1 MKKALLTLSALA
13 LCMAAAGSALAKD
26 YKELRFG
33 VDPSYAPFE
42 SKAADGSL
50 VGFDIDLG
58 NAICAELKVKCKWVE
73 SDFDGMIPGL
83 KANKFDGVISAMTA
97 TPAREKAIDFSSELF
112 SGPTALVF
120 KKGSGIDIAPASLK
134 GKKVGYEQGTIQEA
148 YAKAVLD
155 KAGVNTQAY
164 ANQDQVYADL
174 ISGRLDASIQDMLQ
188 AELGFLKSP
197 QGVDFQVSTPV
208 DSELL
213 PSKTAVGL
221 SKGNTELKALLDK
234 GIKAIHD
241 DGTYATIQKKHFGD
255 LNLYSGK

>member
-13 LCMAAAGSALAKD
+13 LCMAAGSALAKE

-83 KANKFDGVISAMTA
+83 NANKFDGVISSMTV
-97 TPAREKAIDFSSELF
+97 TEAREKAIDFSNELF
-112 SGPTALVF
+112 SGPTSLVF
-120 KKGSGIDIAPASLK
+120 KKGANYSTPESLK
-134 GKKVGYEQGTIQEA
+134 GKSVGYEQGTIQEA

-155 KAGVNTQAY
+155 KAGVKTQAY
-164 ANQDQVYADL
+164 QNQDQVYSDL
-174 ISGRLDASIQDMLQ
+174 TSGRLDAAIQDMLQ

-197 QGVDFQVSTPV
+197 KGEGYEISKPV

-213 PSKTAVGL
+213 PAKTAIGIK
-221 SKGNTELKALLDK
+221 KGNKDLKALLDK
-234 GIKAIHD
+234 GIKALHD
-241 DGTYATIQKKHFGD
+241 DGTYAKIQKQHFGD

>member
-1 MKKALLTLSALA
+1 MKKTWLTLSALA
-13 LCMAAAGSALAKD
+13 LCLSAGGAMAKD

-58 NAICAELKVKCKWVE
+58 NAICKELKVTCKWVE

-83 KANKFDGVISAMTA
+83 KANKFDGVISSMTV
-97 TPAREKAIDFSSELF
+97 TQARAKAIDFSEELF
-112 SGPTALVF
+112 SGPTAYVG
-120 KKGSGIDIAPASLK
+120 KKGTTLTLEALK
-134 GKKVGYEQGTIQEA
+134 GKTVGYEQGTIQEA

-155 KAGVNTQAY
+155 KAGVKTQAY
-164 ANQDQVYADL
+164 QNQDQVYADL
-174 ISGRLDASIQDMLQ
+174 VSGRLDASIQDMLQ

-197 QGVDFQVSTPV
+197 QGADYAVSEPIV
-208 DSELL
+208 NEEHL
-213 PSKTAVGL
+213 PAKTAVGIK
-221 SKGNTELKALLDK
+221 KGNKELQALLNK
-234 GIKAIHD
+234 GIEALHK
-241 DGTYATIQKKHFGD
+241 DGTYEEIQKKHFGD

>member
-1 MKKALLTLSALA
+1 MKRTLLTLSALT
-13 LCMAAAGSALAKD
+13 LCLAAGAALAKD

-58 NAICAELKVKCKWVE
+58 NAICVELKVKCRWVE
-73 SDFDGMIPGL
+73 SDFDGTIPGL
-83 KANKFDGVISAMTA
+83 KANKFDGVISSMTV
-97 TPAREKAIDFSSELF
+97 TPAQEKVIDFSSELF
-112 SGPTALVF
+112 SGPTALVY
-120 KKGSGIDIAPASLK
+120 KKGSTVGIDLASLK

-148 YAKAVLD
+148 YAKQVLD
-155 KAGVNTQAY
+155 KAGVETQAY

-197 QGVDFQVSTPV
+197 QGVDYEVSPPV
-208 DSELL
+208 DSPLL
-213 PSKTAVGL
+213 PAKTAVGIA
-221 SKGNTELKALLDK
+221 KGNSELKALINK
-234 GIKAIHD
+234 GIQALHD
-241 DGTYATIQKKHFGD
+241 DGTYAAIQKKHFGD

>member
-1 MKKALLTLSALA
+1 MKKTFLTLSALA
-13 LCMAAAGSALAKD
+13 LCMAAGSALAKE

-83 KANKFDGVISAMTA
+83 KANKFDGVISSMTA
-97 TPAREKAIDFSSELF
+97 TPAREKVIDFSSELF
-112 SGPTALVF
+112 SGPTGLVF
-120 KKGSGIDIAPASLK
+120 KKGAAIDADPATLK

-155 KAGVNTQAY
+155 KAGVETQAY

-197 QGVDFQVSTPV
+197 QGANFEVSKPV
-208 DSELL
+208 ESELL
-213 PSKTAVGL
+213 PSKTAVGIT
-221 SKGNTELKALLDK
+221 KGNTELKALLDK
-234 GIKAIHD
+234 GIKALHD
-241 DGTYATIQKKHFGD
+241 NGTYAAVQQKHFAD

>member
-1 MKKALLTLSALA
+1 MKKAFLALSALT
-13 LCMAAAGSALAKD
+13 LCMAAGSVLAKE
-26 YKELRFG
+26 YKELRLG

-73 SDFDGMIPGL
+73 SDFDGMVPGL
-83 KANKFDGVISAMTA
+83 KANKFDGVISSMTV
-97 TPAREKAIDFSSELF
+97 TPAREKVIDFSNELF
-112 SGPTALVF
+112 SGPTSLVY
-120 KKGSGIDIAPASLK
+120 KKGSGLSADTASLK
-134 GKKVGYEQGTIQEA
+134 GKTVGYEQGTIQEA

-155 KAGVNTQAY
+155 KAGVKTQAY

-174 ISGRLDASIQDMLQ
+174 ISGRLDASVQDMLQ

-197 QGVDFQVSTPV
+197 QGAGYEISAAIDDP
-208 DSELL
+208 LL
-213 PSKTAVGL
+213 PSKTAVGIK
-221 SKGNTELKALLDK
+221 KGNQALQTLLNK
-234 GIKAIHD
+234 GIKALHD
-241 DGTYATIQKKHFGD
+241 DGTYTKIQQKHFGD

>member
-1 MKKALLTLSALA
+1 MKKAFLALSALT
-13 LCMAAAGSALAKD
+13 LCMAAGSVLAKE

-73 SDFDGMIPGL
+73 SDFDGMVPGL
-83 KANKFDGVISAMTA
+83 KANKFDGVISSMTV
-97 TPAREKAIDFSSELF
+97 TPAREKVIDFSSELF
-112 SGPTALVF
+112 SGPTSLVY
-120 KKGSGIDIAPASLK
+120 KKGSGLSADTASLK
-134 GKKVGYEQGTIQEA
+134 GKTVGYEQGTIQEA

-155 KAGVNTQAY
+155 KAGVKTQAY

-174 ISGRLDASIQDMLQ
+174 ISGRLDASVQDMLQ

-197 QGVDFQVSTPV
+197 QGAGYEISAAIDDP
-208 DSELL
+208 LL
-213 PSKTAVGL
+213 PSKTAVGIK
-221 SKGNTELKALLDK
+221 KGNQALQTLLNK
-234 GIKAIHD
+234 GIKALHD
-241 DGTYATIQKKHFGD
+241 DGTYTKIQQKHFGD

>member
-1 MKKALLTLSALA
+1 MKRTLLTLSALT
-13 LCMAAAGSALAKD
+13 LCLAAGAALAKD

-58 NAICAELKVKCKWVE
+58 NAICAELKVKCRWVE
-73 SDFDGMIPGL
+73 SDFDGTIPGL
-83 KANKFDGVISAMTA
+83 KANKFDGVISSMTV
-97 TPAREKAIDFSSELF
+97 TPAREKVIDFSSELF
-112 SGPTALVF
+112 SGPTALVY
-120 KKGSGIDIAPASLK
+120 KKGSTVGIDLASLK

-148 YAKAVLD
+148 YAKQVLD
-155 KAGVNTQAY
+155 KAGVETQAY

-197 QGVDFQVSTPV
+197 QGVGYEVSPPL
-208 DSELL
+208 DSPLL
-213 PSKTAVGL
+213 PAKTAVGIA
-221 SKGNTELKALLDK
+221 KGNTELKALINK
-234 GIKAIHD
+234 GIQALHD
-241 DGTYATIQKKHFGD
+241 DGTYAAIQKKHFGD

>member
-13 LCMAAAGSALAKD
+13 LCMAAGSALAKE

-50 VGFDIDLG
+50 TGFDIDLG

-73 SDFDGMIPGL
+73 SDFDGMVPGL
-83 KANKFDGVISAMTA
+83 KANKFDGVISSMTV
-97 TPAREKAIDFSSELF
+97 TEAREKVIDFSSELF
-112 SGPTALVF
+112 SGPTALVY
-120 KKGSGIDIAPASLK
+120 KKGSGISDVASLK

-155 KAGVNTQAY
+155 KAGVTTQAY

-174 ISGRLDASIQDMLQ
+174 TSGRLDASIQDMLQ

-197 QGVDFQVSTPV
+197 QGANYEVSKPV
-208 DSELL
+208 NDPLL
-213 PSKTAVGL
+213 PSKTAVGI
-221 SKGNTELKALLDK
+221 SKGNKELKALLDK
-234 GIKAIHD
+234 GIKALHD

-255 LNLYSGK
+255 MNLYSGK

>member
-13 LCMAAAGSALAKD
+13 LCMAAGSAMAKE

-83 KANKFDGVISAMTA
+83 KANKFDGVISSMTA
-97 TPAREKAIDFSSELF
+97 TPAREKVIDFSSELF
-112 SGPTALVF
+112 SGPTALVY
-120 KKGSGIDIAPASLK
+120 KKGNAIGIDPASLK
-134 GKKVGYEQGTIQEA
+134 GKKIGYEQGTIQEA

-155 KAGVNTQAY
+155 KAGVETQAY
-164 ANQDQVYADL
+164 ANQDQVYTDL

-197 QGVDFQVSTPV
+197 QGAGFEISKPV

-213 PSKTAVGL
+213 PAKTAVGIT
-221 SKGNTELKALLDK
+221 KGNAELKALLDK
-234 GIKAIHD
+234 GIKALHD
-241 DGTYATIQKKHFGD
+241 NGTYAAVQQKHFGD

>member
-13 LCMAAAGSALAKD
+13 LCLSAGAAMAKE

-33 VDPSYAPFE
+33 TDPSYAPFE

-58 NAICAELKVKCKWVE
+58 NAICAELKVKCVWVE

-83 KANKFDGVISAMTA
+83 KANKFDGVISSMTV

-112 SGPTALVF
+112 SGPTGLVY
-120 KKGSGIDIAPASLK
+120 KKGANYSTPESLK
-134 GKKVGYEQGTIQEA
+134 GKAVGYEQGTIQEA

-155 KAGVNTQAY
+155 KAGVNTKAY

-174 ISGRLDASIQDMLQ
+174 VSGRLDASIQDMLQ

-197 QGVDFQVSTPV
+197 QGADYEVSKPV
-208 DSELL
+208 NDPLL
-213 PSKTAVGL
+213 PAKTAVGIN
-221 SKGNTELKALLDK
+221 KGNKELKALLDK
-234 GIKAIHD
+234 GIEALHK
-241 DGTYATIQKKHFGD
+241 DGTYDKIQKKHFGD
-255 LNLYSGK
+255 LILYSGK

>member
-1 MKKALLTLSALA
+1 MKKAFLALSALT
-13 LCMAAAGSALAKD
+13 LCMAAGSVLAKE

-73 SDFDGMIPGL
+73 SDFDGMVPGL
-83 KANKFDGVISAMTA
+83 KANKFDGVISSMTV
-97 TPAREKAIDFSSELF
+97 TPAREKVIDFSNELF
-112 SGPTALVF
+112 SGPTSLVY
-120 KKGSGIDIAPASLK
+120 KKGSGLSADTASLK
-134 GKKVGYEQGTIQEA
+134 GKTVGYEQGTIQEA

-155 KAGVNTQAY
+155 KAGVKTQAY

-174 ISGRLDASIQDMLQ
+174 ISGRLDASVQDMLQ

-197 QGVDFQVSTPV
+197 QGTGYEISAAIDDP
-208 DSELL
+208 LL
-213 PSKTAVGL
+213 PSKTAVGIK
-221 SKGNTELKALLDK
+221 KGNQALQTLLNK
-234 GIKAIHD
+234 GIKALHD
-241 DGTYATIQKKHFGD
+241 DGTYAKIQQKHFGD

>member
-1 MKKALLTLSALA
+1 MKKAWLTFSALA
-13 LCMAAAGSALAKD
+13 LCLAAGNALAKE

-83 KANKFDGVISAMTA
+83 KANKFDGVISSMTV
-97 TPAREKAIDFSSELF
+97 TPAREKVIDFSSELF
-112 SGPTALVF
+112 SGPTSLVF
-120 KKGSGIDIAPASLK
+120 KKGSGMSADPASLK
-134 GKKVGYEQGTIQEA
+134 GKTVGYEQGTIQEA

-155 KAGVNTQAY
+155 KAGVKTQAY
-164 ANQDQVYADL
+164 QNQDQVYADL
-174 ISGRLDASIQDMLQ
+174 TSGRLDASIQDMLQ

-197 QGVDFQVSTPV
+197 QGADYEVSAPV
-208 DSELL
+208 ESELL
-213 PSKTAVGL
+213 PSKTAVGIK
-221 SKGNTELKALLDK
+221 KGNKELQDLINK
-234 GIKAIHD
+234 GIKALHD
-241 DGTYATIQKKHFGD
+241 DGTYTQIQKKHFGD

>member
-1 MKKALLTLSALA
+1 MKKTFLTFSALA
-13 LCMAAAGSALAKD
+13 LCVAAGSAQAKE

-58 NAICAELKVKCKWVE
+58 NAICAELRVKCKWVE

-83 KANKFDGVISAMTA
+83 KANKFDGVISSMTA
-97 TPAREKAIDFSSELF
+97 TPAREKVIDFSSELF

-120 KKGSGIDIAPASLK
+120 KKGAAISTDPTSLK

-155 KAGVNTQAY
+155 KAGVETQAY

-174 ISGRLDASIQDMLQ
+174 VSGRLDASIQDMLQ

-197 QGVDFQVSTPV
+197 HGADFQVSEPV
-208 DSELL
+208 ESPLL

-221 SKGNTELKALLDK
+221 AKGNAELRALLNK
-234 GIKAIHD
+234 GIKALHD
-241 DGTYATIQKKHFGD
+241 NGTYAVVQQKHFGD

>member
-1 MKKALLTLSALA
+1 MKKAWLTLSALA
-13 LCMAAAGSALAKD
+13 ICLAAGNAMAKE

-83 KANKFDGVISAMTA
+83 KANKFDGVISSMTV
-97 TPAREKAIDFSSELF
+97 TTAREKVIDFSSELF
-112 SGPTALVF
+112 SGPTSLVY
-120 KKGSGIDIAPASLK
+120 KKGSGISADTASLK
-134 GKKVGYEQGTIQEA
+134 GKTVGYEQGTIQEA

-155 KAGVNTQAY
+155 KAGVKTQAY

-174 ISGRLDASIQDMLQ
+174 VSGRLDASVQDMLQ

-197 QGVDFQVSTPV
+197 QGADYEVSKPI
-208 DSELL
+208 DDPLL
-213 PSKTAVGL
+213 PAKTAVGI
-221 SKGNTELKALLDK
+221 SKGNKDLKALLDK
-234 GIKAIHD
+234 GIKALHD
-241 DGTYATIQKKHFGD
+241 DGKYAEIQKKHFGD

>member
-13 LCMAAAGSALAKD
+13 LCMAAGSALAKE

-83 KANKFDGVISAMTA
+83 KANKFDGVISSMTV
-97 TPAREKAIDFSSELF
+97 TEAREKVIDFSSELF
-112 SGPTALVF
+112 SGPTALVY
-120 KKGSGIDIAPASLK
+120 KKGSGISDVASLK

-155 KAGVNTQAY
+155 KAGVTTQAY

-174 ISGRLDASIQDMLQ
+174 TSGRLDASIQDMLQ
-188 AELGFLKSP
+188 AQLGFLKSP
-197 QGVDFQVSTPV
+197 QGAAYEVSKPV
-208 DSELL
+208 NDPLL
-213 PSKTAVGL
+213 PAKTAVGI
-221 SKGNTELKALLDK
+221 SKGNKELKALLDK
-234 GIKAIHD
+234 GIKALHD

>member
-1 MKKALLTLSALA
+1 MKKAFLALSALT
-13 LCMAAAGSALAKD
+13 LCMAAGSVLAKD

-73 SDFDGMIPGL
+73 SDFDGMVPGL
-83 KANKFDGVISAMTA
+83 KANKFDGVISSMTV
-97 TPAREKAIDFSSELF
+97 TPTREKVIDFSNELF
-112 SGPTALVF
+112 SGPTSLVY
-120 KKGSGIDIAPASLK
+120 KKGSGLSADTASLK
-134 GKKVGYEQGTIQEA
+134 GKTVGYEQGTIQEA

-155 KAGVNTQAY
+155 KAGVKTQAY

-174 ISGRLDASIQDMLQ
+174 ISGRLDASVQDMLQ

-197 QGVDFQVSTPV
+197 QGAGYEISAAIDDP
-208 DSELL
+208 LL
-213 PSKTAVGL
+213 PSKTAVGIN
-221 SKGNTELKALLDK
+221 KGNQALQTLLNK
-234 GIKAIHD
+234 GIKALHD
-241 DGTYATIQKKHFGD
+241 DGTYAKIQQKHFGD

>member
-1 MKKALLTLSALA
+1 MKKAWLTLSALA
-13 LCMAAAGSALAKD
+13 LCIAAGNTMAKE
-26 YKELRFG
+26 YKELRLG

-58 NAICAELKVKCKWVE
+58 NAICKELKVTCKWVE

-83 KANKFDGVISAMTA
+83 KARKFDGVISSMTV
-97 TPAREKAIDFSSELF
+97 TPAREKVIDFSNELF
-112 SGPTALVF
+112 SGPTSLVF
-120 KKGSGIDIAPASLK
+120 KKGAGFTADPASLK
-134 GKKVGYEQGTIQEA
+134 GKTVGYEQGTIQEA

-155 KAGVNTQAY
+155 KAGISTKAY
-164 ANQDQVYADL
+164 ANQDQVYSDL
-174 ISGRLDASIQDMLQ
+174 TSGRLDASIQDMLQ

-197 QGVDFQVSTPV
+197 AGADYEVSKPI

-213 PSKTAVGL
+213 PAKTAIGIAQ
-221 SKGNTELKALLDK
+221 GNKELKALLDK
-234 GIKAIHD
+234 GIEAMHK
-241 DGTYATIQKKHFGD
+241 DGTYAEIQKKHFGD

>member
-1 MKKALLTLSALA
+1 MKKAWLTLSALA
-13 LCMAAAGSALAKD
+13 LCLSAGSVMAKE

-58 NAICAELKVKCKWVE
+58 NAICKELKVTCKWVE

-83 KANKFDGVISAMTA
+83 KANKFDGVISSMTV
-97 TPAREKAIDFSSELF
+97 TPAREKAIDFSDELF

-120 KKGSGIDIAPASLK
+120 KKGALTDTTPAGLK
-134 GKKVGYEQGTIQEA
+134 GKTIGYEQGTIQEA

-155 KAGVNTQAY
+155 KAGVKTQAY
-164 ANQDQVYADL
+164 QNQDQVYADL
-174 ISGRLDASIQDMLQ
+174 VSGRLDASIQDMLQ

-197 QGVDFQVSTPV
+197 QGADYEVSEPV

-213 PSKTAVGL
+213 PSKTAIGIK
-221 SKGNTELKALLDK
+221 KGNKDLQALLNKGLKAM
-234 GIKAIHD
+234 HD
-241 DGTYATIQKKHFGD
+241 DGTYAEIQKKHFGD

>member
-1 MKKALLTLSALA
+1 MKKAFLALSALT
-13 LCMAAAGSALAKD
+13 LCMAAGSVLAIE

-73 SDFDGMIPGL
+73 SDFDGMVPGL
-83 KANKFDGVISAMTA
+83 KANKFDGVISSMTV
-97 TPAREKAIDFSSELF
+97 TPAREKVIDFSNELF
-112 SGPTALVF
+112 SGPTSLVY
-120 KKGSGIDIAPASLK
+120 KKGSGLSADTASLK
-134 GKKVGYEQGTIQEA
+134 GKTVGYEQGTIQEA

-155 KAGVNTQAY
+155 KAGVKTQAY

-174 ISGRLDASIQDMLQ
+174 ISGRLDASVQDMLQ

-197 QGVDFQVSTPV
+197 QGAGYEISAAIDDP
-208 DSELL
+208 LL
-213 PSKTAVGL
+213 PSKTAVGIN
-221 SKGNTELKALLDK
+221 KGNQALQTLLNK
-234 GIKAIHD
+234 GIKALHD
-241 DGTYATIQKKHFGD
+241 DGTYAKIQQKHFGD